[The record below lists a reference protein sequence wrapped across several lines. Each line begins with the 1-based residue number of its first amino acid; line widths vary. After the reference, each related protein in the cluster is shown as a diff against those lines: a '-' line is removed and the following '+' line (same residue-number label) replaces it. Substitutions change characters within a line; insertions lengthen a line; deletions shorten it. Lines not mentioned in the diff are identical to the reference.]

1 MNGKK
6 AKLIRRAARD
16 VAIATTLPAES
27 SYLESHGK
35 RNNGVVYLA
44 KCERVVLKKLKSMH
58 TKGIPAK
65 TFDDMAT
72 NAIVG

>member
-16 VAIATTLPAES
+16 VAIATTLPEENEYVQS
-27 SYLESHGK
+27 TGK
-35 RNNGVVYLA
+35 RNNGVVHLA
-44 KCERVVLKKLKSMH
+44 KCERVVLKKLKAMH
-58 TKGIPAK
+58 TNGIPSK